1 MFDVAALPQT
11 KCTLSHILRT
21 HPVSGTSLAN
31 VYKVLLLAYLHNRR
45 TLRIFL
51 SSLLLQ
57 FLVFYYLFIF
67 FLLLVSAFVFA
78 FYSHSMLLAFYFW
91 FFGFCFHSA
100 VLFGIWLLDTIPL
113 CAAVAS
119 AAIKVA
125 KFGILFARKKQI
137 FRFGSRFVE
146 GQVALWVMT
155 FVLGVI
161 VCVPHYGF

>member
-57 FLVFYYLFIF
+57 FSVFLLFIVFFFYLFLLLFLHFTRIQCYQHFTFGFLVFAFIQQSFSVSGYLTQFLCVLLLPLRQSKWLSLVFYSPEKSRF
-67 FLLLVSAFVFA
+67 FV
-78 FYSHSMLLAFYFW
+78 LA
-91 FFGFCFHSA
+91 A
-100 VLFGIWLLDTIPL
+100 VLWRVKWRCG
-113 CAAVAS
+113 
-119 AAIKVA
+119 
-125 KFGILFARKKQI
+125 
-137 FRFGSRFVE
+137 
-146 GQVALWVMT
+146 
-155 FVLGVI
+155 
-161 VCVPHYGF
+161 